1 MAYTGELIPCT
12 NALVIDDNEDAA
24 STLTQL
30 LHALGHD
37 AACATSGID
46 GLSKARRIHPDIIF
60 LDIGMPGMDGFEVLH
75 ALRDFPELRDV
86 KIVALIAWNDDVM
99 RRKTRAA
106 GFDMHIG
113 IPASVQQIR
122 DALLDCGRLH

>member
-1 MAYTGELIPCT
+1 MARLAQSTPCS

-30 LHALGHD
+30 LHALGHA
-37 AACATSGID
+37 AACATSGVD
-46 GLSKARRIHPDIIF
+46 GLAKARRIHPDIIF

-75 ALRDFPELRDV
+75 ALRDSPELRDV
-86 KIVALIAWNDDVM
+86 KIVALTAWNDDVM
-99 RRKTRAA
+99 RHKTRSA

-113 IPASVQQIR
+113 KPASLQQIQ
-122 DALLDCGRLH
+122 DALAVA